1 MIIKIVTCFKTVN
14 NFAVLS
20 ETSLNRIFIGCD
32 ELQIQLITLQSA
44 DYQYIKGK
52 CDE

>member
-20 ETSLNRIFIGCD
+20 ETR
-32 ELQIQLITLQSA
+32 
-44 DYQYIKGK
+44 KGHVTGK
-52 CDE
+52 I